1 MSTSATTSAKRR
13 RAGPL
18 TVQPVPPGPSL
29 SRAPGRA
36 VGAAP
41 TSSYPSVPPPPVSTR
56 GPVQQTQPPSVP
68 SPVANHVTSTAPS
81 IRPLTVQQAIS
92 VIDGRLLT
100 LEKIALEQ
108 QSGRSTSETV
118 GGSPET
124 MQALLHE
131 HLSEFNHRYEL
142 LATELM
148 ELKETVMKLQSYTMD
163 INKALINERIQILSD
178 IPAHPQIG
186 VLQGGESEDDN
197 EDDGEGNEVAAE
209 TISNGEDEA
218 DKMDDS
224 VELAEHDLVE
234 EITNLTEPITQDMM
248 DAEALLRGL
257 RLST

>member
-36 VGAAP
+36 VAGAAP
-41 TSSYPSVPPPPVSTR
+41 TSSPSSVPPPPVSTR
-56 GPVQQTQPPSVP
+56 GPVQPSQPPSVP
-68 SPVANHVTSTAPS
+68 SPVASTAPS

-108 QSGRSTSETV
+108 QSGRSTSETA
-118 GGSPET
+118 GGSPEA
-124 MQALLHE
+124 MQTLLHE

-186 VLQGGESEDDN
+186 LLQGGEGEDNDDNNN
-197 EDDGEGNEVAAE
+197 EDDGEINELDSV
-209 TISNGEDEA
+209 TISNVGDEA
-218 DKMDDS
+218 E
-224 VELAEHDLVE
+224 ELTEHDLVE

>member
-1 MSTSATTSAKRR
+1 
-13 RAGPL
+13 
-18 TVQPVPPGPSL
+18 
-29 SRAPGRA
+29 
-36 VGAAP
+36 
-41 TSSYPSVPPPPVSTR
+41 
-56 GPVQQTQPPSVP
+56 
-68 SPVANHVTSTAPS
+68 
-81 IRPLTVQQAIS
+81 VQQAIS

-100 LEKIALEQ
+100 LEKIALENS
-108 QSGRSTSETV
+108 SGQSTSETA
-118 GGSPET
+118 GGSPEA

-186 VLQGGESEDDN
+186 LLQGGEGEDNDDNNN
-197 EDDGEGNEVAAE
+197 EDDGEINELDAE
-209 TISNGEDEA
+209 TISNVGDEA
-218 DKMDDS
+218 E
-224 VELAEHDLVE
+224 ELTEHDLVE